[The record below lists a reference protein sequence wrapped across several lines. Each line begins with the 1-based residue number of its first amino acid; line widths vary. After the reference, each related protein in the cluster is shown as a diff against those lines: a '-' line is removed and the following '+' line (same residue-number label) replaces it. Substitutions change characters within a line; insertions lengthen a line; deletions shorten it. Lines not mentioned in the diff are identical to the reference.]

1 VKAYSIADASILDFS
16 SLSET
21 LSHISTKAEMIVY
34 RDKGNP
40 HYRESA
46 RIFVQTASRYHFEKI
61 LVHSD
66 IPSLSI
72 PGVDGIHLTS
82 AQIDEIG
89 IARKHTDF
97 VIVSTH
103 SIEEAKRAE
112 EMGADMVTFSPIF
125 QSPGKGK
132 PQGLETLSHIVE
144 RVDIPVIALGGIV
157 SHREIELCEKAGA
170 DLFASIR
177 YFVE

>member
-1 VKAYSIADASILDFS
+1 VFFIL
-16 SLSET
+16 
-21 LSHISTKAEMIVY
+21 K
-34 RDKGNP
+34 
-40 HYRESA
+40 
-46 RIFVQTASRYHFEKI
+46 SRVNI
-61 LVHSD
+61 Q
-66 IPSLSI
+66 SLSI

-89 IARKHTDF
+89 IARKHTDY

-112 EMGADMVTFSPIF
+112 EAGADMVTFSPVF

-132 PQGLETLSHIVE
+132 PQGLEALSDIVE
-144 RVDIPVIALGGIV
+144 SVDIPVIALGGIV